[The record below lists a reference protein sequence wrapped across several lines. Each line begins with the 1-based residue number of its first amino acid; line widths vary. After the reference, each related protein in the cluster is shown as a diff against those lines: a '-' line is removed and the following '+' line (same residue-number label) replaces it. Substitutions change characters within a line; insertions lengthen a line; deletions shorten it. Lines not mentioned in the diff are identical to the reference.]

1 MKAPSAATASLV
13 LPGKV
18 QPRHLDRL
26 AIVYVRQSTLQ
37 QLEQHRE
44 STALQYGLAERACR
58 LGWPRPRVSVIDDDL
73 GCSGASAEGRPGFQ
87 RLVAEVGLGHVG
99 LVLGFEVS
107 RLARS
112 CRDWYHLLEIC
123 ALAGTLIADSDG
135 VYDPALYN
143 DRLLLGLKGTMSE
156 AELHIMRARLEQGR
170 WHKAERGELGF
181 NLPRGYLKG
190 TSGEVVLDPDE
201 RVRDTIRLVFDVF
214 ARRGSVHGVLRY
226 LIDHGIALPDR
237 DRRGPARG
245 EVVWRRPHRGAILN
259 LLTSPTYAGAY
270 VFGRRQAGGPG
281 VGTRRCRAG
290 QPSRDPA
297 DWRVLLPDRWP
308 AYISWSTYEEN
319 QTRLDANR
327 SKHKGVPRGGPS
339 LLAGILFCGRCGHRM
354 VTCYRNNGRDLRYDC
369 THDQINHGTPHC
381 QSLSGGTLDALVTG
395 LLLEVLRPSAI
406 EVSLQ
411 LAEDVELER
420 ARRHRQWALRLEQAR
435 YEVER
440 AERQYDAVEPENRL
454 VARTLE
460 QRWEAALA
468 AEARLREEHARFLAR
483 EPPQLT
489 PADRE
494 AIRALAEDIPGL
506 WRAATTTAAERKQ
519 IARLL
524 LERIE
529 VTVAGVSENAE
540 VVCHWVGGRQSRH
553 ALVRS
558 VRRTVQLARH
568 VELLARPHPRA
579 ARARA
584 APAGDRPCPAGGRL
598 AVGARQGLH
607 RGQRPGAADAH
618 GRRVDQPQAAQRRR
632 GAVCGR
638 AHGDRDRRA
647 PEPARGHG
655 LQLALQ
661 GAAVG
666 ASGRGGL
673 AHALARAPGGRG
685 GAPPA
690 AGGSGPASSPTG
702 CITMT
707 ITDQRIDN
715 PNLDLFWRGTMAKT
729 RGCPG
734 RRSRA
739 AAGAAPRC
747 GPSPRAPPRS

>member
-319 QTRLDANR
+319 QKRLDTNR

-369 THDQINHGTPHC
+369 THDQINHGAPHC

-395 LLLEVLRPSAI
+395 LILEVLRPSAI

-468 AEARLREEHARFLAR
+468 AEAGLREEQARFLAR
-483 EPPQLT
+483 EPAQLT
-489 PADRE
+489 AADRE

-506 WRAATTTAAERKQ
+506 GRAATTTAAERKQ

-568 VELLARPHPRA
+568 VELLARIRELHAQGLRPPVIARALQADGWRSAHGKGFTEGSVRALLTRMGVVSTSPKRPSAVVARCAGELTVTEIA
-579 ARARA
+579 ARLNL
-584 APAGDRPCPAGGRL
+584 PEGTVYNWLYKGRL
-598 AVGARQGLH
+598 SA
-607 RGQRPGAADAH
+607 
-618 GRRVDQPQAAQRRR
+618 RRVEAAWHTLWLVRLEDVEALLQQR
-632 GAVCGR
+632 
-638 AHGDRDRRA
+638 
-647 PEPARGHG
+647 
-655 LQLALQ
+655 
-661 GAAVG
+661 
-666 ASGRGGL
+666 
-673 AHALARAPGGRG
+673 
-685 GAPPA
+685 
-690 AGGSGPASSPTG
+690 
-702 CITMT
+702 
-707 ITDQRIDN
+707 
-715 PNLDLFWRGTMAKT
+715 
-729 RGCPG
+729 
-734 RRSRA
+734 
-739 AAGAAPRC
+739 AGAARL
-747 GPSPRAPPRS
+747 PPRPAASR

>member
-1 MKAPSAATASLV
+1 MRKGFDGLAAQVQQVLQEDPFGGQLFLFRSRRGDRLKAVWWDGTGLCKPCSQNLCKGGKLGGCRQLPTRCWHWRAGWRRAVAARDLAQTIPSWPEIPSASRRRLAVLIGRLALRRLPSMNPEERRRPMRAPSQGTTGLV

-135 VYDPALYN
+135 IYDPALYN

-181 NLPRGYLKG
+181 NLPRGYLKRA
-190 TSGEVVLDPDE
+190 SGEVVLDPDE
-201 RVRDTIRLVFDVF
+201 RVRDTVRLVFDVF
-214 ARRGSVHGVLRY
+214 ERRGSVHGVLRY
-226 LIDHGIALPDR
+226 LVDHGIALPDR
-237 DRRGPARG
+237 DRSGPARG

-259 LLTSPTYAGAY
+259 MLTSPTYTGAY
-270 VFGRRQAGGPG
+270 VFGRRRAGGPSVG
-281 VGTRRCRAG
+281 VRRRSG
-290 QPSRDPA
+290 PPSRRQE

-308 AYISWSTYEEN
+308 AYITWSTYEEN
-319 QTRLDANR
+319 QQRLSANR

-369 THDQINHGTPHC
+369 TRDQVNHGAPHC
-381 QSLSGGTLDALVTG
+381 QSLSGGALDALVTS
-395 LLLEVLRPSAI
+395 LILEVLRPSAI

-468 AEARLREEHARFLAR
+468 AEAGLREEHARFLAR

-489 PADRE
+489 AADRE
-494 AIRALAEDIPGL
+494 AIRALAEDIPAL
-506 WRAATTTAAERKQ
+506 WRAATTTAAERK
-519 IARLL
+519 ADRPAA
-524 LERIE
+524 
-529 VTVAGVSENAE
+529 AGAGRG
-540 VVCHWVGGRQSRH
+540 HGGRG
-553 ALVRS
+553 VGE
-558 VRRTVQLARH
+558 RRGRVLI
-568 VELLARPHPRA
+568 
-579 ARARA
+579 
-584 APAGDRPCPAGGRL
+584 GPAGGR
-598 AVGARQGLH
+598 AGTRWSGRCATPSSSRATPSCSTASVPCTRKGCARRRSPDPCRRMAG
-607 RGQRPGAADAH
+607 
-618 GRRVDQPQAAQRRR
+618 GRRM
-632 GAVCGR
+632 
-638 AHGDRDRRA
+638 
-647 PEPARGHG
+647 
-655 LQLALQ
+655 
-661 GAAVG
+661 
-666 ASGRGGL
+666 
-673 AHALARAPGGRG
+673 ARA
-685 GAPPA
+685 
-690 AGGSGPASSPTG
+690 
-702 CITMT
+702 
-707 ITDQRIDN
+707 
-715 PNLDLFWRGTMAKT
+715 
-729 RGCPG
+729 
-734 RRSRA
+734 
-739 AAGAAPRC
+739 
-747 GPSPRAPPRS
+747 SPRAACGRC